1 MANSNLAYRSSISIG
16 NISKS
21 VSGLRDSISGTQGTV
36 VRMGTA
42 LRDSNSYKLSS
53 ISKSDTL
60 FRSRREAVRRRE
72 QEDIVEASSVGGAVK
87 RTGRIISSST
97 KGFLGRIFDFVGTLM
112 VGWLINNL
120 PTIINLS
127 KTLVERIQKYVSIGS
142 DAVSGLSEMM
152 SGFGGVLGG
161 IYSNIISFDFT
172 DSEGKVS
179 DSMDKLFN
187 GFRRLELSMFNFIN
201 LFTQDFNKVFEFETD
216 VDDLDIPDLPAL
228 GDSGAPG
235 GGEFALPDAVKQ
247 DKEFTQ
253 AVKQLA
259 SRLNVREDYLYAVM
273 GFETGG
279 TFSPSIENPASGA
292 TGLIQF
298 MPETAKG
305 LGTTTGQLAQMS
317 RTEQLK
323 YVEKYLSNKGIQG
336 GSLSDV
342 YMAVLFPAAVGKPDN
357 FVLFGKG
364 AMSGFTGIAYEQNKG
379 LDLNKDGSITKA
391 EAASKVKQYLP
402 KTTTAAI
409 APAQQLGRLRGGEDL
424 SGKIGTGVKNIEITD
439 AYGARGGDHKGIDI
453 AAPAGTYIALR
464 VDCRVVATQT
474 GGRYG
479 NVIDVWVPQYNVQ
492 LRFAHCQSFI
502 ITSGEIKAGTSFAR
516 VGRTGKSSG
525 PHIHFEYSTKYND
538 TTYGGSGDPSA
549 YVGLILLTNGKSQ
562 ASATVAQTNKPPAAQ
577 INIESS
583 SRDVAALKKEKSA
596 NVITVPAPQ
605 QPQVATVPIMM
616 DKESSFIPSGDNVN
630 TFITKKFLLDLAYT

>member
-201 LFTQDFNKVFEFETD
+201 LFTQDFNKVFKFETD

-364 AMSGFTGIAYEQNKG
+364 AMSGFTGIAYDQNKG

-409 APAQQLGRLRGGEDL
+409 APAQQLGRLRGGENL
-424 SGKIGTGVKNIEITD
+424 SAKIGTGVKNIEITD

-474 GGRYG
+474 GGDYG

-502 ITSGEIKAGTSFAR
+502 ITSGEVKAGTSFAR
-516 VGRTGKSSG
+516 VGSTGKSSG

>member
-1 MANSNLAYRSSISIG
+1 
-16 NISKS
+16 
-21 VSGLRDSISGTQGTV
+21 
-36 VRMGTA
+36 MGTA

-201 LFTQDFNKVFEFETD
+201 LFTQDFNKVFKFETD

-364 AMSGFTGIAYEQNKG
+364 AMSGFTGIAYDQNKG

-409 APAQQLGRLRGGEDL
+409 APAQQLGRLRGGENL
-424 SGKIGTGVKNIEITD
+424 SAKIGTGVKNIEITD

-474 GGRYG
+474 GGDYG

-502 ITSGEIKAGTSFAR
+502 ITSGEVKAGTSFAR
-516 VGRTGKSSG
+516 VGSTGKSSG

>member
-21 VSGLRDSISGTQGTV
+21 VSGLRDSISGTQSTV

-112 VGWLINNL
+112 VGWLVNNL

-127 KTLVERIQKYVSIGS
+127 KSLVERIQKYVSIGS
-142 DAVSGLSEMM
+142 DAISGLSEMM

-179 DSMDKLFN
+179 DSMDKLFG
-187 GFRRLELSMFNFIN
+187 GFRKLEISMFRFIN
-201 LFTQDFNKVFEFETD
+201 LFTQDFNKVFGFDIPEI
-216 VDDLDIPDLPAL
+216 DLPDLPAP

-235 GGEFALPDAVKQ
+235 GYTPGGIDGPEVSGGRVNPQAVYQHLRSKGISHIHAMGILANIQGESGFQIGVTEKGGSKQGIGLFQYTYPSRKNAFLKAVPDYRTNWKGQVDYAIGVDKNTPIYLA
-247 DKEFTQ
+247 KEFSTPEQ
-253 AVKQLA
+253 AA
-259 SRLNVREDYLYAVM
+259 DDWMRNW
-273 GFETGG
+273 
-279 TFSPSIENPASGA
+279 ENPDRGVYAARRKIHNDFIKGFKTPQA
-292 TGLIQF
+292 GKTG
-298 MPETAKG
+298 PVK
-305 LGTTTGQLAQMS
+305 LGT
-317 RTEQLK
+317 
-323 YVEKYLSNKGIQG
+323 
-336 GSLSDV
+336 SLSKGQNISG
-342 YMAVLFPAAVGKPDN
+342 MIATKGVG
-357 FVLFGKG
+357 
-364 AMSGFTGIAYEQNKG
+364 Y
-379 LDLNKDGSITKA
+379 A
-391 EAASKVKQYLP
+391 EVTSLY
-402 KTTTAAI
+402 
-409 APAQQLGRLRGGEDL
+409 GMRGG
-424 SGKIGTGVKNIEITD
+424 KM
-439 AYGARGGDHKGIDI
+439 HKGIDI

-464 VDCRVVATQT
+464 VDCRVIATQT
-474 GGRYG
+474 GGDYG

-502 ITSGEIKAGTSFAR
+502 ITSGEVKAGTSFAR
-516 VGRTGKSSG
+516 VGSTGRSSG

-538 TTYGGSGDPSA
+538 TNYGGSGDPSA

-562 ASATVAQTNKPPAAQ
+562 ASATIAQTNKPPAAQ
-577 INIESS
+577 INIEDNK
-583 SRDVAALKKEKSA
+583 RDIAALKKEKGA

-605 QPQVATVPIMM
+605 QPQQVASAPIMM
-616 DKESSFIPSGDNVN
+616 EKESSYIPSGDNVN
-630 TFITKKFLLDLAYT
+630 TFISKKFLLDLAYT

>member
-201 LFTQDFNKVFEFETD
+201 LFTQDFNKVFKFETD

-364 AMSGFTGIAYEQNKG
+364 AMSGFTGIAYDQNKG

-409 APAQQLGRLRGGEDL
+409 APAQQLGRLRGGENL
-424 SGKIGTGVKNIEITD
+424 SAKIGTGVKNIEITD

-502 ITSGEIKAGTSFAR
+502 ITSGEVKAGTSFAR
-516 VGRTGKSSG
+516 VGSTGKSSG

>member
-1 MANSNLAYRSSISIG
+1 
-16 NISKS
+16 
-21 VSGLRDSISGTQGTV
+21 
-36 VRMGTA
+36 
-42 LRDSNSYKLSS
+42 
-53 ISKSDTL
+53 
-60 FRSRREAVRRRE
+60 
-72 QEDIVEASSVGGAVK
+72 
-87 RTGRIISSST
+87 
-97 KGFLGRIFDFVGTLM
+97 
-112 VGWLINNL
+112 
-120 PTIINLS
+120 
-127 KTLVERIQKYVSIGS
+127 
-142 DAVSGLSEMM
+142 
-152 SGFGGVLGG
+152 
-161 IYSNIISFDFT
+161 
-172 DSEGKVS
+172 
-179 DSMDKLFN
+179 
-187 GFRRLELSMFNFIN
+187 
-201 LFTQDFNKVFEFETD
+201 
-216 VDDLDIPDLPAL
+216 
-228 GDSGAPG
+228 
-235 GGEFALPDAVKQ
+235 
-247 DKEFTQ
+247 
-253 AVKQLA
+253 
-259 SRLNVREDYLYAVM
+259 
-273 GFETGG
+273 
-279 TFSPSIENPASGA
+279 
-292 TGLIQF
+292 
-298 MPETAKG
+298 
-305 LGTTTGQLAQMS
+305 
-317 RTEQLK
+317 
-323 YVEKYLSNKGIQG
+323 
-336 GSLSDV
+336 
-342 YMAVLFPAAVGKPDN
+342 MAVLFPAAVGKPDN

-409 APAQQLGRLRGGEDL
+409 APAQQLGRLRGGENL

-464 VDCRVVATQT
+464 VDCRVVGTQT